1 MVIDMT
7 LSVDVAP
14 VWINLWIMFAVVV
27 AGVILY
33 RVISGWVVRR
43 KLRAASYPPVTGG
56 QECIPSCQED

>member
-14 VWINLWIMFAVVV
+14 VWINLWIILSVVM
-27 AGVILY
+27 AGMILY
-33 RVISGWVVRR
+33 RVISGWVVR
-43 KLRAASYPPVTGG
+43 KQLRAASYPPVTGG